1 MNHQKQNIMKNIL
14 LAITLLLLGFSN
26 SNAQEDTFELTVEI
40 TGMEVDK
47 GKVFLALYNSE
58 DTFLKSSK
66 TTKGTNAIVKDGKAI
81 AYFKGLKKGEYAV
94 SLFHDEND
102 NGKMD
107 TKIFGIPK
115 EPYGFS
121 NNAKGFMGPPK
132 FKDAKFTVET
142 NKSISIEIN

>member
-14 LAITLLLLGFSN
+14 LAITFLLLGFSN

>member
-132 FKDAKFTVET
+132 FKDAKFTVDT

>member
-1 MNHQKQNIMKNIL
+1 MNHQKQNIMKKIL

-132 FKDAKFTVET
+132 FKDAKFTVDT